1 MEAATEFVVESPDVV
16 YSPETI
22 EAQYEYR
29 TTSVSREGG
38 VLKVGEGPSGGPQ
51 GWGSQGAG
59 RERELPNVCD
69 PRPSSS
75 ERGGA
80 CGSRLTP
87 LPAPRCTPRPRASL
101 SGPPGWCPGS
111 GSCSSAGAATTAPH

>member
-51 GWGSQGAG
+51 GWGSCSADLRSQHQIQAPRLDEGA
-59 RERELPNVCD
+59 RVC
-69 PRPSSS
+69 SF
-75 ERGGA
+75 A
-80 CGSRLTP
+80 QAGSRP
-87 LPAPRCTPRPRASL
+87 GPACSPGRPASAETCL
-101 SGPPGWCPGS
+101 VG
-111 GSCSSAGAATTAPH
+111 